1 MSDITDGPSAGA
13 VAPAWLP
20 RWVTAWQALG
30 ASPPEAAVLEELL
43 ARYDEPHR
51 SYHTTRHLDECFTR
65 LEWAGRSP
73 ERPGE
78 VALALFYHDAVYD
91 PHRSDNEARSADL
104 AERVLAAQGVAPE
117 VAGRIHALIMAT
129 RHDATPDSP
138 DAALLVDV
146 DLGILAAPAAR
157 FDEYER
163 QVREE
168 YAFVPEVLFR
178 HKRRQVLL
186 GFLERDRIYS
196 SGAFGGDEERA
207 RGNLRRSIDRL

>member
-1 MSDITDGPSAGA
+1 MSDVTDGPSAAA

-20 RWVTAWQALG
+20 RWQAAWQALG
-30 ASPPEAAVLEELL
+30 VSPPDAAVLEALL

-51 SYHTTRHLDECFTR
+51 SYHTAHHLDECFTR

-104 AERVLAAQGVAPE
+104 AEQALAAQGVAPE
-117 VAGRIHALIMAT
+117 AVARIRALIMAT
-129 RHDATPDSP
+129 RHDATPGSP

-168 YAFVPEVLFR
+168 YAFVPEIMFR
-178 HKRRQVLL
+178 HKRRQVLR